1 MMYSGTFP
9 PYVTYMKVLEA
20 LPGLIGLRCIF
31 VCCMSLKAQIT
42 EVLGFREDN
51 GDLAPSPWRLPWTDI
66 LPSFRGSCV
75 HSFFVGALDRGHV
88 SSGSQNHGFSFPF
101 FSIP

>member
-1 MMYSGTFP
+1 MYSGTFP

-51 GDLAPSPWRLPWTDI
+51 GDLAPSPWRLLWTDI
-66 LPSFRGSCV
+66 LPKFQGKLCPQLLCGST
-75 HSFFVGALDRGHV
+75 
-88 SSGSQNHGFSFPF
+88 
-101 FSIP
+101 